1 MAAHLEGQSSQAG
14 IERRFGF
21 AMCGHASKEEG
32 DGYQTSPLEDLAE
45 DTQAAPLRESHVGG
59 GLEYASPTRILD
71 TIQGMLRGLRDMT
84 VLGNDCDTI
93 RGWGVTRA

>member
-1 MAAHLEGQSSQAG
+1 M
-14 IERRFGF
+14 
-21 AMCGHASKEEG
+21 
-32 DGYQTSPLEDLAE
+32 
-45 DTQAAPLRESHVGG
+45 GG